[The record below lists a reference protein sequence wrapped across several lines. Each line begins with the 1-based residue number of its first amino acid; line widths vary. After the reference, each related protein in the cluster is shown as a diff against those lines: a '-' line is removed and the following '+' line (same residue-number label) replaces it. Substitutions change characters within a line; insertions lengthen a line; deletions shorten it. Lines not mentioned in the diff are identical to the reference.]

1 MVQGHHELKTPLSIP
16 SYHIVV
22 NVYFDTTG
30 KILYVLDRSYDVG
43 KGKKSKYGVD
53 IENVDEDNAGYHK
66 LALDTLCDYTG
77 LYSKDILNNTVDSIG
92 KITKVEKAKYH
103 VEGFYNAVKDA
114 CLDFKID
121 ENKSCNVISL
131 DDDETIRDLKLVI
144 KKLDEK
150 VDSLKDY
157 TTDIF
162 DIHFEKNNKEVN
174 IKDKKFKVTIVKDK
188 KLKDVKKVC
197 YISDDGKIQ
206 DLTFSQNDETV
217 SFETTHFSKYA
228 LCYQKSSSN
237 PTSPTNPT
245 NPIGSGGSSGSSG
258 QTTPSG
264 SNSSSSSSSSDNSSS
279 SSSSSSQSGSDNTKG
294 HNKVCLLYTSPSPRD

>member
-1 MVQGHHELKTPLSIP
+1 MKKLFL
-16 SYHIVV
+16 
-22 NVYFDTTG
+22 
-30 KILYVLDRSYDVG
+30 LD
-43 KGKKSKYGVD
+43 
-53 IENVDEDNAGYHK
+53 
-66 LALDTLCDYTG
+66 
-77 LYSKDILNNTVDSIG
+77 
-92 KITKVEKAKYH
+92 
-103 VEGFYNAVKDA
+103 
-114 CLDFKID
+114 
-121 ENKSCNVISL
+121 
-131 DDDETIRDLKLVI
+131 I

-237 PTSPTNPT
+237 PTTPSNPTNPT
-245 NPIGSGGSSGSSG
+245 NPITPSNPSSSSSSSGSSG
-258 QTTPSG
+258 QTTPSTSSG
-264 SNSSSSSSSSDNSSS
+264 SSNQTTPSSSSSSNDSSNISTS
-279 SSSSSSQSGSDNTKG
+279 SGSDDTKKDKKV
-294 HNKVCLLYTSPSPRD
+294 NKKSLLPKTSISENIFEIYLLFVSFVVLIFLRKIKRS